1 MRRRRPAATL
11 ALALAAL
18 ALGIG
23 IGITPPAGADATS
36 APPPAV
42 LLPIPARSQA
52 PESPPSGWCGET
64 AIQEGLLHLG
74 VWAPQRVINAAGRP
88 THPDLYSPEIP
99 VALSALGVRHSFY
112 SGARGYEPFAKWVRA
127 AIDEGVPVFAGV
139 KLLPTQHPE
148 WGLDHFVLAVG
159 HGPKGLLVNTTWG
172 SQKWIDAAAT
182 TGISLERAFYGI
194 RMTGLALPAR
204 ATAARL
210 TVLDENT
217 ATVKVRVS
225 CTGVK
230 PGASYRVE
238 QRSMSGE
245 GKPSGSEIATAR
257 GESIEME
264 VTLRAAQTARF
275 LCMNVD

>member
-1 MRRRRPAATL
+1 MRRHAATL
-11 ALALAAL
+11 ALVLVALAFGSA
-18 ALGIG
+18 
-23 IGITPPAGADATS
+23 PPAGADETRD
-36 APPPAV
+36 PPAAV

-88 THPDLYSPEIP
+88 SHPDLYSPEIP
-99 VALSALGVRHSFY
+99 VALSALGVRHTFY
-112 SGARGYEPFAKWVRA
+112 AGARGYEPFAKWVRA

-172 SQKWIDAAAT
+172 SQKWIDGTAT
-182 TGISLERAFYGI
+182 TGISLEKAFFGI
-194 RMTGLALPAR
+194 RMTGLALPER

-210 TVLDENT
+210 TVLEET
-217 ATVKVRVS
+217 SASVKLRVS

-230 PGASYRVE
+230 RDGVYRFE
-238 QRSMSGE
+238 QRSVSGQ
-245 GKPSGSEIATAR
+245 GKPTWSETTTAR
-257 GESIEME
+257 TDRIEE
-264 VTLRAAQTARF
+264 ELTLPAAQTARF
-275 LCMNVD
+275 LCIDVAR

>member
-1 MRRRRPAATL
+1 MRRNAATL

-18 ALGIG
+18 AFGV
-23 IGITPPAGADATS
+23 TQPAEADTTTDPPA
-36 APPPAV
+36 AV

-88 THPDLYSPEIP
+88 SHPDLYSPEIP

-112 SGARGYEPFAKWVRA
+112 AGARGYEPFAKWVRA

-172 SQKWIDAAAT
+172 SQKWIDGTAT

-210 TVLDENT
+210 TVLEET
-217 ATVKVRVS
+217 TTTVKVRLT
-225 CTGVK
+225 CTGMK
-230 PGASYRVE
+230 KDSTYRVE
-238 QRSMSGE
+238 QRSLSGA
-245 GKPSGSEIATAR
+245 GTPTWSETTTAR
-257 GESIEME
+257 ADRIEKE
-264 VTLRAAQTARF
+264 LTLPATRAVRF
-275 LCMNVD
+275 LCMNVDP